1 MGRLTLQV
9 AGESHGSGL
18 TGILTGLPRG
28 VPFSAGLAA
37 HWLKLRRE
45 VGGRGPRMKLE
56 AEQFRITAG
65 VTDGSTT
72 GGPVAFFIP
81 NADSSGRSVTPE
93 GEVQRG
99 EFPRPGHGDLAGAL
113 KWNLTDV
120 TPVVEMASARI
131 TAAYTLAGAICQMLL
146 HELGISSL
154 AHVVE
159 VGSVKTRRRKWRRG
173 VKLTRHVEK
182 AESSPLLCLS
192 PASEEL
198 MLDAIAGAA
207 EAGDTLGGLF
217 EIVVAPVRPG
227 LGAPQPLSRRLD
239 GRLAGLIM
247 SVPGVKAAASGRG
260 FDAHRITGRKLHD
273 EILPGPVGEGV
284 RSSNNAGGIEG
295 GMSNGEPL
303 VLRAIVKPIAS
314 LKDPLPSVSL
324 LDGSAGTG
332 ARVRG
337 DVCVAAP
344 AAIVARAL
352 TAYALADEVL
362 LSCGGDLVDEVVA
375 RYRG

>member
-1 MGRLTLQV
+1 
-9 AGESHGSGL
+9 
-18 TGILTGLPRG
+18 
-28 VPFSAGLAA
+28 
-37 HWLKLRRE
+37 
-45 VGGRGPRMKLE
+45 MKFE
-56 AEQFRITAG
+56 AEEFRLTAG
-65 VTDGSTT
+65 VSDGFTT

-81 NADSSGRSVTPE
+81 NADRSGRSVTPE
-93 GEVQRG
+93 GEAPKG

-113 KWNLTDV
+113 KWKLSEV

-131 TAAYTLAGAICQMLL
+131 TAAYTLAGALCQMLL
-146 HELGISSL
+146 QQLGVLCL
-154 AHVVE
+154 AHVVQ
-159 VGSVKTRRRKWRRG
+159 VGSVGTRRRQWRREVRLAG
-173 VKLTRHVEK
+173 LIER
-182 AESSPLLCLS
+182 AEASPLLCLNH
-192 PASEEL
+192 ARQAR
-198 MLDAIAGAA
+198 MLEAIAHAAA
-207 EAGDTLGGLF
+207 EGDTLGGLF
-217 EIVVAPVRPG
+217 EVVVAPLRPG
-227 LGAPQPLSRRLD
+227 LGAPQPLNRRLD
-239 GRLAGLIM
+239 GRLTGLIM
-247 SVPGVKAAASGRG
+247 SIPGVKAAAAGRG
-260 FDAHRITGRKLHD
+260 FDAYRLTGRAFHD
-273 EILPGPVGEGV
+273 EITPGRAGAIERG
-284 RSSNNAGGIEG
+284 SNNAGGIEG

-324 LDGSAGTG
+324 LDGSAGKG

>member
-1 MGRLTLQV
+1 
-9 AGESHGSGL
+9 
-18 TGILTGLPRG
+18 
-28 VPFSAGLAA
+28 
-37 HWLKLRRE
+37 
-45 VGGRGPRMKLE
+45 MKLE

>member
-1 MGRLTLQV
+1 
-9 AGESHGSGL
+9 
-18 TGILTGLPRG
+18 
-28 VPFSAGLAA
+28 
-37 HWLKLRRE
+37 
-45 VGGRGPRMKLE
+45 MKFE
-56 AEQFRITAG
+56 AEAYRITAG
-65 VTDGSTT
+65 VADGITT

-146 HELGISSL
+146 HELGISNL

-159 VGSVKTRRRKWRRG
+159 VGAVKTRRRNWRRG
-173 VKLTRHVEK
+173 VRLPRYVKK
-182 AESSPLLCLS
+182 AETSALLCLA
-192 PASEEL
+192 PAREEL
-198 MLDAIAGAA
+198 MLAAIAGAA
-207 EAGDTLGGLF
+207 EAGDTLGGMF

-260 FDAHRITGRKLHD
+260 FDAHRISGRDLHD
-273 EILPGPVGEGV
+273 EILTGPTKEAV
-284 RSSNNAGGIEG
+284 RGSNNAGGVEG

-314 LKDPLPSVSL
+314 LKDPLASVSL
-324 LDGSAGTG
+324 LDGRAGSG

-344 AAIVARAL
+344 AAVVARAL

-362 LSCGGDLVDEVVA
+362 LSCGGDLLDEVVA
-375 RYRG
+375 RYLG